1 MCEINA
7 FIVDF
12 VFNDD
17 DLFQLNS
24 PQTTLTSNVGIP
36 FYLVQQNNIRN
47 THSIDFNHIFNHLL
61 MYFVISVLMNG
72 GKSSQGGT
80 TIPTRVYTGRSG
92 CNKYLAHL
100 NDRK

>member
-12 VFNDD
+12 VFNDE

-36 FYLVQQNNIRN
+36 FDLVQHNNIRN
-47 THSIDFNHIFNHLL
+47 NHSIDFNHIFNHVL
-61 MYFVISVLMNG
+61 MYFVI
-72 GKSSQGGT
+72 
-80 TIPTRVYTGRSG
+80 
-92 CNKYLAHL
+92 
-100 NDRK
+100 

>member
-12 VFNDD
+12 VFNDE

-36 FYLVQQNNIRN
+36 FDLVQHNNIRN
-47 THSIDFNHIFNHLL
+47 NHSIDFNHIFNH
-61 MYFVISVLMNG
+61 V
-72 GKSSQGGT
+72 
-80 TIPTRVYTGRSG
+80 
-92 CNKYLAHL
+92 
-100 NDRK
+100 